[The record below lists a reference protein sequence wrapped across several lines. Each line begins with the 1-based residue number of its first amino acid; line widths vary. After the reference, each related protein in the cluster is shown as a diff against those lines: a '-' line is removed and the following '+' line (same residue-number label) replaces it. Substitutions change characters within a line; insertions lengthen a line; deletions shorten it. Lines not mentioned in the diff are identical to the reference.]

1 MLQEIRKSRGFTQ
14 VQLAEK
20 TGISKSLIQKLE
32 IGERKIEM
40 CRLDTVIALCMALD
54 CKMQDLADNASMR
67 ASINKVT

>member
-54 CKMQDLADNASMR
+54 CKMQDLEDSASMR
-67 ASINKVT
+67 ASINKVV

>member
-14 VQLAEK
+14 VQLAEQ

-54 CKMQDLADNASMR
+54 CKMQDLADSASMR
-67 ASINKVT
+67 ASINKVV

>member
-14 VQLAEK
+14 VQLAEQ

>member
-14 VQLAEK
+14 VQFAEK